1 MAAYPEPGAPWCEPL
16 FTPEKWQKSSIGWE
30 KEILWECPGIPSIN
44 MGSGPDEEIAAVKE
58 PELTTQTFRK
68 CHPWG
73 PRLVMIGAF
82 GALLTATAETARA
95 ETKVTL
101 QKVPNGGLQPQA
113 VMDTKGTLHL
123 IYIKGEPGA
132 GDLFYVRRA
141 AGKERFSVPLRVNSL
156 RGSAIAVGS
165 VRGGQIALGKKGRV
179 HVAWNGSGKVK
190 KAGGMFYARLND
202 AGTAFEKQRDLMAG
216 TAILDGGGTVA
227 ADRSGNV
234 YVAWQ
239 ALKAGG
245 KRGEQ
250 NRRMWVARST
260 DEGKTFSKAAPPWEK
275 PTGACGCCSTRA
287 FADRRGTVYLAY
299 RSATAQV
306 HRDLYLLCSRD
317 RGKSFQEVLAHRWK
331 VPG

>member
-1 MAAYPEPGAPWCEPL
+1 M
-16 FTPEKWQKSSIGWE
+16 
-30 KEILWECPGIPSIN
+30 
-44 MGSGPDEEIAAVKE
+44 IAA
-58 PELTTQTFRK
+58 
-68 CHPWG
+68 
-73 PRLVMIGAF
+73 F
-82 GALLTATAETARA
+82 GLLLTGVAATGRA
-95 ETKVTL
+95 DTKVTL
-101 QKVPNGGLQPQA
+101 LKVPNGGLQPQA
-113 VMDTKGTLHL
+113 ALDSKGTLHL
-123 IYIKGEPGA
+123 IYFKGEAGA
-132 GDLFYVRRA
+132 GDLFYVRRPV
-141 AGKERFSVPLRVNSL
+141 GKDRFSAPLRVNSL
-156 RGSAIAVGS
+156 RASAVAIGS

-202 AGTAFEKQRDLMAG
+202 AGTAFEKQRDLMQG

-260 DEGKTFSKAAPPWEK
+260 DEGKTFSRAVPAWEK

-287 FADRRGTVYLAY
+287 FADRRGNVFLAY

-306 HRDLYLLCSRD
+306 HRDLLSVAA
-317 RGKSFQEVLAHRWK
+317 ST
-331 VPG
+331 